1 MAFKTKYGLYE
12 LLDMPS
18 GLSYAHNAFIRLM
31 NEVLRPFS
39 GKFIVV
45 HSESILVYNHDEAS

>member
-31 NEVLRPFS
+31 NGVLRPFI
-39 GKFIVV
+39 GKFVV
-45 HSESILVYNHDEAS
+45 VYFESIFMYNHDEAS